1 MLKMEHMPYETTY
14 RIYLDMLFH
23 SHRVASERYIF
34 KELDANV
41 SDILKENNTILKPLS
56 NANIYM

>member
-1 MLKMEHMPYETTY
+1 MEHMPYEMTY

-23 SHRVASERYIF
+23 SNSERHIF
-34 KELDANV
+34 KELDENV
-41 SDILKENNTILKPLS
+41 SDIQKEKNTILKPLS